1 MKKHIVSK
9 KHKTTNYLGASVVTA
24 SVLLSSPISLNA
36 DSSSS
41 KSTVLPINVVGT
53 KEKEQNYTNSYK
65 VDRSS
70 SSKITQDL
78 LDTPQ
83 TISVVTE
90 KVLKEQQATT
100 LQEALRN
107 TPGITLNLGENGNTD
122 QKNNIM
128 MRGFD
133 SQSSIYKDGVRDSS
147 NAVKDMYNTE
157 AVEITKGAVGADNG
171 RGVSSGYINQV
182 TKKAK
187 NKDAAEINLG
197 YSTGKNGRVTT
208 DINKKLNE
216 TTGLRINLLKQKG
229 DVVGRDVVEIDR
241 TGIAAS
247 LGFGIGTNTRTTI
260 NYERFKQDDI
270 PDGGIPTIGL
280 DSVHISAL
288 EAAGISPSEVDRK
301 NYYGSDSDFEKATS
315 DVYSLD
321 FEHDFSTTTTLS
333 NITKYTKTKQE
344 MIISAL
350 LSPTITNV
358 NDPSTW
364 TINRLSNQKWEENEV
379 LVNKTNLITSFE
391 TGSIGHSL
399 STGLEYIKEK
409 KRSKAYKNAGDRKDI
424 NIYNPSNSVTG
435 RDLSM
440 NPKNI
445 VGEVE
450 TVGIYLFDS
459 ISLSDKFM
467 LIGGGRLDRYELKQS
482 GTNVTTPRGGGA
494 ATISQVNEKDS
505 GTLKSWKLGLVYKP
519 LENGSIYIS
528 HATSQLQPGGNTL
541 AFRADSTRGPS
552 QSDPNKDP
560 EESTTSELGTKW
572 DFLDNRLSLTAAIYR
587 TLVKNQV
594 TTESDGTYTQEGEKE
609 VKGIELGVVGQI
621 TDKFSISAGFAKDK
635 TDVKSKGASDDG
647 AALRFTP
654 DWSAT
659 LWSTYNFTPAFTVGL
674 GATYMGKQ
682 KVSSSKSGQDTP
694 INGRLTEID
703 DFLVFN
709 TMASYKIDKHSSLQL
724 NVYNIADEEYVA
736 NTNKDGFRYT
746 PGAAR
751 SALLTYSYKF

>member
-1 MKKHIVSK
+1 VKKYIVSK
-9 KHKTTNYLGASVVTA
+9 KHKATSYLGASVVTA
-24 SVLLSSPISLNA
+24 SVLLSSPVILSAESNV
-36 DSSSS
+36 
-41 KSTVLPINVVGT
+41 STPTVIPIDVVET
-53 KEKEQNYTNSYK
+53 KKKEKENYKNSYK
-65 VDRSS
+65 VTKSS

-133 SQSSIYKDGVRDSS
+133 TQSSIYKDGVRDSS
-147 NAVKDMYNTE
+147 NSVKDMYNTE

-182 TKKAK
+182 TKGAK
-187 NKDAAEINLG
+187 ITDEAEVNLG
-197 YSTGKNGRVTT
+197 YSTGENARVTT

-216 TTGLRINLLKQKG
+216 TTGLRINLLKHKG
-229 DVVGRDVVEIDR
+229 DVAGRDVVEIDR

-280 DSVHISAL
+280 DNVPFSTL
-288 EAAGISPSEVDRK
+288 DAAGISASEVDREK
-301 NYYGSDSDFEKATS
+301 FYGSDSDFEKATS
-315 DVYSLD
+315 DTYSLL
-321 FEHDFSTTTTLS
+321 FEHDFSDNMTVS

-344 MIISAL
+344 MLIKALRFDSAANVFISV
-350 LSPTITNV
+350 T
-358 NDPSTW
+358 DPSTW
-364 TINRLSNQKWEENEV
+364 TYQRMMNQKWEKNEV
-379 LVNKTNLITSFE
+379 LVNKTNLSSTFD

-409 KRSKAYKNAGDRKDI
+409 KTTKAYKSAGTNDRVSVY
-424 NIYNPSNSVTG
+424 NSNPSASIAGV
-435 RDLSM
+435 DLSF
-440 NPKNI
+440 NAKNL

-450 TVGIYLFDS
+450 TVGAYLFDS
-459 ISLSDKFM
+459 ISLTDKLMF
-467 LIGGGRLDRYELKQS
+467 IGGGRVDRYELKQS
-482 GTNVTTPRGGGA
+482 GVNVDRNGVA
-494 ATISQVNEKDS
+494 SDVNEKDS
-505 GTLKSWKLGLVYKP
+505 GTLKSWKVGFVYKP
-519 LENGSIYIS
+519 LENGSVYIS

-541 AFRADSTRGPS
+541 SYSTS
-552 QSDPNKDP
+552 ASSLDNPNKDP
-560 EESTTSELGTKW
+560 EESTTTELGTKW
-572 DFLDNRLSLTAAIYR
+572 DFLDNRLSLTAAVYK

-594 TTESDGTYTQEGEKE
+594 TAEDDGTYTQEGEKE
-609 VKGIELGVVGQI
+609 VKGIEIGVVGQV

-635 TDVKSKGASDDG
+635 TKSKAKGRSDDG

-674 GATYMGKQ
+674 GATYMGEQ

-694 INGRLTEID
+694 VDGRLTLID
-703 DFLVFN
+703 DFLVFDA
-709 TMASYKIDKHSSLQL
+709 MASYQIDKHSSLQL
-724 NVYNIADEEYVA
+724 NVYNLADEEYVA

-751 SALLTYSYKF
+751 SALVTYSYKF